1 MQPSETP
8 IAVDAALVERLLLEL
23 AQFGACETTGVSRT
37 VYSPEWVA
45 AQNQYA
51 AWCAEA
57 GLRVRRDAVG
67 NVWGRLDGAFDGD
80 VIVSGSH
87 IDSQR
92 PGGRYDGALGV
103 ISGLVALRTLKERF
117 GAPQRSLEC
126 VSFCEE
132 EGSRFP
138 GAAFWGSRAVTGGIQ
153 LGEAEQLRGYDGVTM
168 AEAMGA
174 VGLDAGRITE
184 AARND
189 IDTYIELH
197 IEQGPVLE
205 QAGLPAAIV
214 NAITG
219 LRHYEV
225 ELRGRADHA
234 GAAPMDWRLDPM
246 AGAAEIITGV
256 TATAQHM
263 GRPAVTTVGRLLV
276 EPNGAAIVPEKVT
289 FTIDARHPDPVA
301 LHTLFQRHEELITA
315 VAQRRG
321 LELSIRVIFDHP
333 PCPADPELVRTLEQA
348 AREQGIP
355 TLTMHSGAGHDAQ
368 VMAQKARMAMI
379 FVQSK
384 GGRSHTPAEYT
395 SIEHAVAGIQILTAA
410 LHKLAY

>member
-1 MQPSETP
+1 MQPSDKR

-57 GLRVRRDAVG
+57 GLRVHRDAVG
-67 NVWGRLDGAFDGD
+67 NVWGRLDGADGGD
-80 VIVSGSH
+80 AIVAGSH

-103 ISGLVALRTLKERF
+103 IGGLVALRTLNELF
-117 GAPQRSLEC
+117 GAPKRSLEC

-138 GAAFWGSRAVTGGIQ
+138 GAAFWGSRAVTGSIGPE
-153 LGEAEQLRGYDGVTM
+153 EADQLRDFDGKTM
-168 AEAMGA
+168 SEAMRV
-174 VGLDAGRITE
+174 VGLDAGRIPE

-189 IDTYIELH
+189 ISAYIELH

-214 NAITG
+214 DAITG
-219 LRHYEV
+219 LRHYGV

-246 AGAAEIITGV
+246 AGAAEIISGV
-256 TATAQHM
+256 IETAQRM

-276 EPNGAAIVPEKVT
+276 EPNGAAIVPERVT
-289 FTIDARHPDPVA
+289 FTVDARHPDPTA
-301 LHTLFQRHEELITA
+301 LQTLFQRHEELIAA

-321 LELSIRVIFDHP
+321 LELGLRVIADHP
-333 PCPADPELVRTLEQA
+333 PSPADPELVRTLEEA

-355 TLTMHSGAGHDAQ
+355 TLTMQSGAGHDAQ
-368 VMAQKARMAMI
+368 VMAQKTRMAMI

-395 SIEHAVAGIQILTAA
+395 TIEHAVAGIQILAAA
-410 LHKLAY
+410 LHRLAY

>member
-1 MQPSETP
+1 MQPSDTRIE
-8 IAVDAALVERLLLEL
+8 IDLSLVERLLFGL
-23 AQFGACETTGVSRT
+23 AQFGACEETGVSRT

-57 GLRVRRDAVG
+57 GLRVHRDAVG
-67 NVWGRLDGAFDGD
+67 NVWGRLDGQADGD
-80 VIVSGSH
+80 VFVSGSH

-103 ISGLVALRTLKERF
+103 VAGLVALRTLREQF
-117 GAPQRSLEC
+117 GAPKRPIEC

-138 GAAFWGSRAVTGGIQ
+138 GAAFWGSRAVTGAIQ
-153 LGEAEQLRGYDGVTM
+153 PGEAEQLRGYDGETM
-168 AEAMGA
+168 AEAMQA
-174 VGLDAGRITE
+174 VGLDARHISE
-184 AARND
+184 AERHD
-189 IDTYIELH
+189 IAAYIELH

-219 LRHYEV
+219 LRQYEV
-225 ELRGRADHA
+225 RLRGRADHA

-246 AGAAEIITGV
+246 VGAAEIISGV
-256 TATAQHM
+256 IANAQRM
-263 GRPAVTTVGRLLV
+263 GRPAVTTVGRMRV
-276 EPNGAAIVPEKVT
+276 EPNGAAIVPESVT
-289 FTIDARHPDPVA
+289 FTIDARHPDPAA
-301 LHTLFQRHEELITA
+301 LQTLFQRHEELITD

-321 LELSIRVIFDHP
+321 LGLDLRVVFDHP
-333 PCPADPELVRTLEQA
+333 PSPADPELVRTLEA
-348 AREQGIP
+348 VAHEQGIA

-368 VMAQKARMAMI
+368 VMAQKTRMAMI

-395 SIEHAVAGIQILTAA
+395 SIEHAVAGIQILAA
-410 LHKLAY
+410 TLYRLAY